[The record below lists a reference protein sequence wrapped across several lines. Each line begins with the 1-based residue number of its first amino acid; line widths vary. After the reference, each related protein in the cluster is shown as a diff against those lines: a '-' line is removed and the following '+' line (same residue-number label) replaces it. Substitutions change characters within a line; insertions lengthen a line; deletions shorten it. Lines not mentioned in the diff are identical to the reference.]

1 MLNELTIK
9 EFINELSSN
18 SPAPGGGSVA
28 ALSAALSAALNSM
41 VFNLTVGKKVYN
53 EYGDEEKEIINSSL
67 EKSNVLKDVF
77 LDYIEKDTEAFM
89 EVMAAYKLPKDT
101 EEEKN
106 YRKNKIEESY
116 KLALEVP
123 RSLYLKSIELYDY
136 IEHAVKLGNINAVSD
151 AGVAALLLQTAIES
165 AVLNV
170 KINLTSLK
178 DDNFRS
184 LLTKECEEVIKS
196 GLNRRNKILDSVE
209 KKIQG

>member
-53 EYGDEEKEIINSSL
+53 EYSDGEKEIINSSL
-67 EKSNVLKDVF
+67 EKSNGLKDVF

-101 EEEKN
+101 EEEKT

-116 KLALEVP
+116 KLALEIP
-123 RSLYLKSIELYDY
+123 RSLYLKSIELYDH
-136 IEHAVKLGNINAVSD
+136 IEHAVKLGNVNAVSD

-196 GLNRRNKILDSVE
+196 GLNRRNRILDSVE

>member
-53 EYGDEEKEIINSSL
+53 EYSDGEKEIINSSL
-67 EKSNVLKDVF
+67 EKSNGLKDVF

-123 RSLYLKSIELYDY
+123 RSLYLKSIELYDH
-136 IEHAVKLGNINAVSD
+136 IEHAVKLGNVNAVSD

-196 GLNRRNKILDSVE
+196 GLNRRNRILDSVE